1 MSEEHKELAARIA
14 LEVFNEGRIDV
25 VDEVVHRD
33 FIDHSNPLPG
43 ASPDREGL
51 KTMAVMFRQTFPD
64 LHNTITHSVA
74 EADLVVQHVTST
86 GTMRGELMGMQP
98 TGKAASWEAI
108 HIVRFRDGKL
118 AEHWAV
124 ADQLGMLQQLGLAQ
138 MPGQRQ
144 PA

>member
-1 MSEEHKELAARIA
+1 MSEELKDLAARIA

-25 VDEVVHRD
+25 VDEVLHAD
-33 FIDHSNPLPG
+33 FVDHSTPMPG
-43 ASPDREGL
+43 VSRDREGL
-51 KTMAVMFRQTFPD
+51 KTMAQMMRGTFPD
-64 LHNTITHSVA
+64 LHNTITQSIA
-74 EADLVVQHVTST
+74 EGDLVVQHVTST
-86 GTMRGELMGMQP
+86 GTMRGEMMGMQP
-98 TGKAASWEAI
+98 TGKMASWDAI

-138 MPGQRQ
+138 LPGQRQ